1 MVRWL
6 ITCAAL
12 PALLSL
18 GTAAGAQEASP
29 RIIGGDDASQNEW
42 PWMAE
47 LDIAFTATNQFGLCG
62 GVLLTPRWV
71 MTAAHCL
78 IDDDGNFVD
87 PSDITVRLG
96 SVFLGNGTPYSSD
109 GYGVP
114 QGYQPSIAPAFDND
128 IAMIRLATP
137 GPDQAN
143 RPSIAGAAQ
152 LNALQAAP
160 TYPKAKTVSF
170 EPSLPTEPT
179 PETRLM
185 TCRSTSA
192 SRPCSRW

>member
-18 GTAAGAQEASP
+18 GAAAGAQEASP
-29 RIIGGDDASQNEW
+29 RIIGGEDASQNEW

-78 IDDDGNFVD
+78 IDDNGNFVD
-87 PSDITVRLG
+87 PSDITVRLE
-96 SVFLGNGTPYSSD
+96 SVFLGDGTPYSSD

-114 QGYQPSIAPAFDND
+114 EGYQPSIC
-128 IAMIRLATP
+128 LLYTS
-137 GPDQAN
+137 
-143 RPSIAGAAQ
+143 PS
-152 LNALQAAP
+152 P
-160 TYPKAKTVSF
+160 RDMRRSRM
-170 EPSLPTEPT
+170 PS
-179 PETRLM
+179 
-185 TCRSTSA
+185 SA
-192 SRPCSRW
+192 